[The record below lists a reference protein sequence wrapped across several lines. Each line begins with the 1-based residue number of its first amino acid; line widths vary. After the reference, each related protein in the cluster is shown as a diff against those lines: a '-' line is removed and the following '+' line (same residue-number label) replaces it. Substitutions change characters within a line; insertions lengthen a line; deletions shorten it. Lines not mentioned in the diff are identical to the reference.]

1 MNYKELSHYSS
12 IYFIG
17 IGGISMSG
25 LAEVLNK
32 DGKKVSGSDQ
42 TLSPI
47 TSKLQQLGI
56 TVYEGHHADNITT
69 DLDLIVYT
77 AAIKSDNP
85 EFKRATELSIPM
97 IDRAKLL
104 GMIMDRYKISLGIAG
119 THGKTTT
126 TSMLSY
132 IMLEGSLDPT
142 ISVGAILKG
151 IDGNFRIGH
160 SDYFITEACEYSN
173 SFLQFHPNIN
183 VVLNIEED
191 HLDFFKDIHEIRRSF
206 KQYLEN
212 TKTGGLIVLNDSIEG
227 IDELITDI
235 QSEYVTVGKRKTS
248 TYSYENPVFDALG
261 HGSFDLLHQGS
272 LIDRIH
278 LNVTGFHNIENALAA
293 IAASLFMGIT
303 MEDIKKGLLKFGG
316 ADRRFEIKGIVGG
329 VTVIDDYAHHPTEIK
344 TTLEAVKHID
354 HNELW
359 LVFQPHT
366 YTRTKSLFNDF
377 VDALKDVDHLIIT
390 DIYAA
395 REKDPGDINS
405 QMLVESLSK
414 FGKEIVYI
422 ADFENICAYLKA
434 HCIPND
440 MLITMGAGNVNS
452 IGNMM
457 LST

>member
-1 MNYKELSHYSS
+1 MDDFQLTHYQT

-32 DGKKVSGSDQ
+32 DGKTVFGSDQ

-47 TSKLQQLGI
+47 THKLEQLGI
-56 TVYEGHHADNITT
+56 TVFEGHHSENITKA
-69 DLDLIVYT
+69 LDLIVYT
-77 AAIKSDNP
+77 AAIKQDNP
-85 EFKRATELSIPM
+85 EFIRAKELNIPM
-97 IDRAKLL
+97 MDRAQLL
-104 GMIMDRYKISLGIAG
+104 GLIMHRYKVSVGVAG

-173 SFLQFHPNIN
+173 SFLQFYPNISII
-183 VVLNIEED
+183 LNIEED
-191 HLDFFKDIHEIRRSF
+191 HLDFFKDIHEIRHSF
-206 KQYLEN
+206 KTYIEN
-212 TKTGGLIVLNDSIEG
+212 TKEHGLIILNDSIEN
-227 IDELITDI
+227 IDELLTNIHSPFI
-235 QSEYVTVGKRKTS
+235 TVGKKQTS
-248 TYSYENPVFDALG
+248 TYSYTNPSFDKQG
-261 HGSFDLLHQGS
+261 HGSFDLFHMGMFVDS
-272 LIDRIH
+272 IH
-278 LNVTGFHNIENALAA
+278 LNVTGYHNIENALAA
-293 IAASLFMGIT
+293 IAASLFMGISLPN
-303 MEDIKKGLLKFGG
+303 IKMGLLNFGG
-316 ADRRFEIKGIVGG
+316 ADRRFEIKGIYNG
-329 VTVIDDYAHHPTEIK
+329 VTIIDDYAHHPTEIK

-377 VDALKDVDHLIIT
+377 IEALKDVDHLIIT

-395 REKDPGDINS
+395 REKDPGDIHS

-422 ADFENICAYLKA
+422 ADFEKICAYLKE

>member
-1 MNYKELSHYSS
+1 MDNKELNQYKS

-32 DGKKVSGSDQ
+32 DGKKISGSDQ

-47 TSKLQQLGI
+47 TKKLEELGI
-56 TVYEGHHADNITT
+56 TIYEGHHAENITEN
-69 DLDLIVYT
+69 LELVVYT
-77 AAIKSDNP
+77 AAIKADNP
-85 EFKRATELSIPM
+85 EYQRAIELNIPM
-97 IDRAKLL
+97 IDRAQLL
-104 GMIMDRYKISLGIAG
+104 GMIMDRYPISLGVAG

-132 IMLEGSLDPT
+132 IMLEAELDPT

-191 HLDFFKDIHEIRRSF
+191 HLDFFKDIHEIRKSF
-206 KQYLEN
+206 KHYLEN
-212 TKTGGLIVLNDSIEG
+212 TKPGGLIVLNDSIEA
-227 IDELITDI
+227 IDELL
-235 QSEYVTVGKRKTS
+235 SEVNCSYVTVGKQKTS
-248 TYSYENPVFDALG
+248 TYSYENPVFDSLG
-261 HGSFDLLHQGS
+261 HGSFDLLHEG
-272 LIDRIH
+272 IFVDRIH
-278 LNVTGFHNIENALAA
+278 LNVTGYHNIENALAA
-293 IAASLFMGIT
+293 IASSLFMKLSLDT
-303 MEDIKKGLLKFGG
+303 IKQGLLKFGG
-316 ADRRFEIKGIVGG
+316 ADRRFEIKGVTNG

-354 HNELW
+354 HNALW

-366 YTRTKSLFNDF
+366 YTRTKSLFNEF

-395 REKDPGDINS
+395 REIDPGDIHS
-405 QMLVESLSK
+405 KMLVESLSK

-452 IGNMM
+452 IGTMM